1 MPGNTQ
7 WPHFSEAELACHCGC
22 GRQEME
28 DSFMIELEKLR
39 TAFGQPM
46 VVTSGFRCPNYNMQ
60 ASHTGPCGP
69 HTTGKAVDIQISGAD
84 AHRLLTL
91 ALQQGCFTGIGV
103 SQAGPHNTRFLHLDT
118 IEPSPGRPRP
128 TVWTY

>member
-1 MPGNTQ
+1 
-7 WPHFSEAELACHCGC
+7 
-22 GRQEME
+22 ME
-28 DSFMIELEKLR
+28 DSFMTELEKLR

-91 ALQQGCFTGIGV
+91 ALQQGCFTGIGI
-103 SQAGPHNTRFLHLDT
+103 SQAGPHNTRFIHLDT
-118 IEPSPGRPRP
+118 IEPGPGRPRP